1 MKLTVRDLTAGY
13 GSAMVIRDVSFEVE
27 SGASL
32 AILGRN
38 GMGKTTLVKAI
49 LGYLQHATGE
59 VLLDD
64 ESTSKWPTYRI
75 IQSGIAYGPQDAAI
89 FPDRTVF
96 ENLQL
101 GSLKVRDLRDR
112 MDDVLA
118 DFPVLAQRLKQAAGT
133 LSGGEQKMLILARAL
148 VSRPR
153 LMILDEISEGLQP
166 SVVTRAFNA
175 IDRHRRE
182 QDMTLVLVEQ
192 SMDFAMSLAD
202 RVVLLQVG
210 SVLFERARDEPALR
224 QEIEGAF
231 AL

>member
-1 MKLTVRDLTAGY
+1 VRLTVNDLTAGY
-13 GSAMVIRDVSFEVE
+13 GSAMVVRNVSFDVP
-27 SGASL
+27 SGSSL

-49 LGYLQHATGE
+49 LGYLHHATGE
-59 VLLDD
+59 VLLDG
-64 ESTSKWPTYRI
+64 ESTSKWPTHRI
-75 IQSGIAYGPQDAAI
+75 VQSGIAYGPQDAAI

-96 ENLQL
+96 ENIQL
-101 GSLKVRDLRDR
+101 GSLKARNLRER
-112 MDDVLA
+112 IDDVLV
-118 DFPVLAQRLKQAAGT
+118 DFPILAQRLKQAAGT

-148 VSRPR
+148 IARPR

-166 SVVTRAFNA
+166 SVLTRAFTA

-182 QDMTLVLVEQ
+182 HAMTLVLVEQ

-210 SVLFERARDEPALR
+210 SVLFDSPSDEPTLR

>member
-1 MKLTVRDLTAGY
+1 MKLTVKDLTAGY

-27 SGASL
+27 SGSSI

-49 LGYLQHATGE
+49 LGYLAHATGE
-59 VLLDD
+59 VQLDG
-64 ESTSKWPTYRI
+64 EVTSKWPTHRI
-75 IQSGIAYGPQDAAI
+75 VQSGVAYGPQDAAI

-101 GSLKVRDLRDR
+101 GSLKVRDLRER
-112 MDDVLA
+112 IDDVLV
-118 DFPVLAQRLKQAAGT
+118 DFPVLSQRLKQTAGT

-148 VSRPR
+148 LAQPR

-166 SVVTRAFNA
+166 SVVTRAFTA

-182 QDMTLVLVEQ
+182 HAMTLVLVEQ
-192 SMDFAMSLAD
+192 SMDFALSLAD

-210 SVLFERARDEPALR
+210 SVLFDRAQDGPNLR